1 MLMKE
6 IKDNLPNILSEAFDA
21 LVCKDKLGLEASEH
35 APRILMLYG
44 SVRKRSYSS
53 SSAYRH
59 GCGRPHF

>member
-6 IKDNLPNILSEAFDA
+6 IKDNLPNMLPEAFDA

-44 SVRKRSYSS
+44 SVRKRSYSRL
-53 SSAYRH
+53 AT
-59 GCGRPHF
+59 